1 MKKRNKIL
9 AVAFILLF
17 TGAFF
22 GSGVLKSDGL
32 PSILERS
39 YIVVND
45 NMTVRWAFVV
55 RTEILSVSQKI
66 ALNQVNLNNYSS

>member
-32 PSILERS
+32 PSILES
-39 YIVVND
+39 TYFVANPDFTMGTCCEPGNFMCNCD
-45 NMTVRWAFVV
+45 NCPG
-55 RTEILSVSQKI
+55 QCD
-66 ALNQVNLNNYSS
+66 

>member
-22 GSGVLKSDGL
+22 GSGVLKSDIPPL
-32 PSILERS
+32 LES
-39 YIVVND
+39 AYFVVNPDFTMGTCCEPGNFMCICD
-45 NMTVRWAFVV
+45 NCPG
-55 RTEILSVSQKI
+55 QCD
-66 ALNQVNLNNYSS
+66 

>member
-39 YIVVND
+39 YVVVND
-45 NMTVRWAFVV
+45 NMTVGVCCQDGDFVC
-55 RTEILSVSQKI
+55 EPENCLEQ
-66 ALNQVNLNNYSS
+66 NNPE